1 MVAVDKL
8 RGIIAEHGMTQRQ
21 VAQYLGI
28 SDKTFYNK
36 MQKGVFGTDEV
47 EELVKLLCIPN
58 PVDIFLA
65 QK

>member
-8 RGIIAEHGMTQRQ
+8 RGIIAERGMTQRQ

-36 MQKGVFGTDEV
+36 CKKG
-47 EELVKLLCIPN
+47 
-58 PVDIFLA
+58 FLEPM
-65 QK
+65 K

>member
-8 RGIIAEHGMTQRQ
+8 RGIIAERGMTQRQ

-36 MQKGVFGTDEV
+36 MQKGVFVTDEV

-58 PVDIFLA
+58 QVDIFLA

>member
-8 RGIIAEHGMTQRQ
+8 RGIIAERGMTQKQ

-28 SDKTFYNK
+28 SAKTFYNK

-47 EELVKLLCIPN
+47 EQMVKLLSIPN

-65 QK
+65 

>member
-8 RGIIAEHGMTQRQ
+8 HGIIAERGMTQRQ

>member
-8 RGIIAEHGMTQRQ
+8 RGIIAERGMTQRQ